1 MKNIERMDSREKSR
15 RKKEDTLRS
24 RIVYTGGE
32 LYKIYGY
39 ETTWFSKEI
48 KSGYVVYGGP
58 ANKLVDRDKYK
69 NVDMLLILY
78 SVRYLF
84 LPLAIICFFAA
95 LILFISLM
103 HRVQEEG
110 AFDRIY
116 LDLHVGFLCTLSV
129 LEIMFLSVLG
139 FHFTMYLFVLI
150 GLGVFFTIDY
160 IYAMRLCMSVSIRV
174 KHQNF
179 LKSFLCVRMVKGI
192 GSFLAAV
199 FGSIPFIWKA
209 LMGAGII
216 LLADMRITSQMDW
229 KPGTV
234 LLEKMVLG
242 FGILIIL
249 MNFDR
254 LQKRAKAL
262 AEGDVDQKVDTRYM
276 LPSFRRHGEYLN
288 AIQEGMQRAVGEK
301 VKSERFKTE
310 LITNV
315 SHDIKTPLTSIINY
329 VDLLSREELQNE
341 KAEEYLEVLNRQST
355 KLKKLIE
362 DLIEASKASTGNIK
376 LDLQPC
382 QADVLLTQT
391 VGEYEEKLRAD
402 GLELLLKRPREN
414 VTIQADGRY
423 LWRVFDNL
431 LSNIHKYAQPGTRV
445 YLNLEITKD
454 TAEIVFRNTSR
465 ASLNISAAEL
475 MERFVR
481 GDASRHTEGSGLGLS
496 IAKNLTEMMHGI
508 FSLEIDGDLF

>member
-262 AEGDVDQKVDTRYM
+262 AEGGCGSESGY
-276 LPSFRRHGEYLN
+276 EIY
-288 AIQEGMQRAVGEK
+288 AAVL
-301 VKSERFKTE
+301 SET
-310 LITNV
+310 
-315 SHDIKTPLTSIINY
+315 
-329 VDLLSREELQNE
+329 
-341 KAEEYLEVLNRQST
+341 
-355 KLKKLIE
+355 
-362 DLIEASKASTGNIK
+362 
-376 LDLQPC
+376 
-382 QADVLLTQT
+382 
-391 VGEYEEKLRAD
+391 
-402 GLELLLKRPREN
+402 
-414 VTIQADGRY
+414 
-423 LWRVFDNL
+423 WRVFECD
-431 LSNIHKYAQPGTRV
+431 SG
-445 YLNLEITKD
+445 
-454 TAEIVFRNTSR
+454 
-465 ASLNISAAEL
+465 
-475 MERFVR
+475 
-481 GDASRHTEGSGLGLS
+481 GDAACSWRKSE
-496 IAKNLTEMMHGI
+496 K
-508 FSLEIDGDLF
+508 